1 MRAFSDAQDAPSHTT
16 SDSLSPG
23 VPTIGDMKSHLQIL
37 LDGKEKA
44 LQQVGT
50 LGQHILSQQFQ
61 LDERARQLHKLEEE
75 LGDNRDLYSE
85 IRERY
90 GPNAV
95 RFAL

>member
-1 MRAFSDAQDAPSHTT
+1 VRAFSDAQDAPSHTA

-44 LQQVGT
+44 LKQVGT
-50 LGQHILSQQFQ
+50 LGQRILSQQVQ
-61 LDERARQLHKLEEE
+61 LDERVHQLHKLEEE
-75 LGDNRDLYSE
+75 LGNNRDLDSG
-85 IRERY
+85 IRERC